1 MWFADAV
8 AALNRPHSIRE
19 TAAFGQHVAVAALV
33 RGEPS
38 GRQHFAVLVDD
49 LDRR

>member
-8 AALNRPHSIRE
+8 AALDRPCALWE
-19 TAAFGQHVAVAALV
+19 PLCFEEHVAVAGLV